1 MAAYLFFDESGN
13 LDFSPNGS
21 RHFCF
26 GVLTLRDPGPLAAA
40 LTRLRYALLAQGLDL
55 QAFHAAEDRQAVRDQ
70 VFAVLA
76 EVGGF
81 TLDFLVADKRT
92 MHPAL
97 RDPFE
102 FYCRHG
108 HAIMEAALEPVRDL
122 RHGLVIITDTLPLQR
137 ERKAVAKSFRAAI
150 RGAVGGR
157 DFGIMHHC
165 SAAHAGLQAVD
176 YCTWALQRK
185 LRGDGRSYE
194 LIRPWVRSVWEASGV
209 CTEKATS
216 PATLSEKGE
225 PHGLFSPGRYLYA
238 YPAAPSITANLPN
251 HKSPSPTAGAD
262 AGERPTP
269 VSPAP

>member
-1 MAAYLFFDESGN
+1 MGAYLFFDESGN

-26 GVLTLRDPGPLAAA
+26 GVLTLRDPGPLTAA
-40 LTRLRYALLAQGLDL
+40 LTRLRYSLLEQGLDL

-81 TLDFLVADKRT
+81 ALDFLVADKRT

-108 HAIMEAALEPVRDL
+108 HAIMEAALDPVRDAQE
-122 RHGLVIITDTLPLQR
+122 GLVIITDTIPLRR

-150 RGAVGGR
+150 RSAVGERG
-157 DFGIMHHC
+157 FGIVHHA
-165 SAAHAGLQAVD
+165 SAAHKGLQAVD

-209 CTEKATS
+209 GTQKATS

-238 YPAAPSITANLPN
+238 FPAATTITAHLPN
-251 HKSPSPTAGAD
+251 HKSPLTSRGAPP
-262 AGERPTP
+262 A
-269 VSPAP
+269 SPAP